1 MKMQQEIG
9 DIIRIM
15 KIFTLLMN
23 YKIFLPKEPSLKK
36 IENLLMKVTM
46 NIFAH
51 FKILM
56 IPKNYK

>member
-56 IPKNYK
+56 IPKKYK